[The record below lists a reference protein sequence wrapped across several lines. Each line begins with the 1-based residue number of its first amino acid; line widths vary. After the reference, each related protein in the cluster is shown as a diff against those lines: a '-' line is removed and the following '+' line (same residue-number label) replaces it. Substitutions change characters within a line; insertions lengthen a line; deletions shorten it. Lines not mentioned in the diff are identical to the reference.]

1 MGIIKELRFVL
12 PMTPEEYDRGIL
24 SFLFSQT
31 SHSYPR
37 PPLILQYFNLFICI
51 NQVVNIRRRNSRRSK
66 RDTYSIEISKRE
78 PYVDEATGKTGLYT
92 QRKYNAGKFDLFLF
106 YFILFYNFFRKE
118 IALLFAPSLSQKGL
132 MLLDENENFVDSSNL
147 CQLFLSFL
155 FLLFFS
161 FIFSLIVLR
170 KEFMA
175 FLQLFASMDGELVA
189 VVRGHLR
196 RLFPNLWNDD
206 IQ

>member
-1 MGIIKELRFVL
+1 MSTR
-12 PMTPEEYDRGIL
+12 
-24 SFLFSQT
+24 
-31 SHSYPR
+31 PR
-37 PPLILQYFNLFICI
+37 AKPVFIP
-51 NQVVNIRRRNSRRSK
+51 NGNTTLES
-66 RDTYSIEISKRE
+66 SI
-78 PYVDEATGKTGLYT
+78 Y
-92 QRKYNAGKFDLFLF
+92 F

-175 FLQLFASMDGELVA
+175 FLQLFASMVA
-189 VVRGHLR
+189 SLLPSSAVTFDACFPIYGTTIYNEFFGDRLQYNVKATVVKGKGDTDNTFDLEYLSFII
-196 RLFPNLWNDD
+196 LF
-206 IQ
+206 